1 MVLKGVYWKSMYLA
15 VYSCFYDQL
24 LTELVESIN
33 SLYIDVLFLLSGF
46 LWKASWQLGSGWLRE
61 KNCQIDLRPYFWP
74 ISFSPALQSFYLSF
88 SHNAMSQYMAS
99 IIQCILFLKI
109 NISYYCGVC
118 AQKERGRGYEL
129 LRGEKGEKALL
140 KTCEL
145 TT

>member
-1 MVLKGVYWKSMYLA
+1 MVPKGVYWKSMYLA

-33 SLYIDVLFLLSGF
+33 SLYIEVLFLLFGF
-46 LWKASWQLGSGWLRE
+46 LWKASWQLGSWCLRA
-61 KNCQIDLRPYFWP
+61 KNGHIDLRPYLWL
-74 ISFSPALQSFYLSF
+74 ISFSPALQSFYFSF
-88 SHNAMSQYMAS
+88 SHNVVSQYMAS
-99 IIQCILFLKI
+99 IVQCIIFLKI
-109 NISYYCGVC
+109 NISYYSGVC
-118 AQKERGRGYEL
+118 ARKERGRGYEL